1 MRPPDGA
8 GSSGGPS
15 DGDLIGMQTNNPMF
29 EELAR
34 LMSGAMGT
42 MAGVRE
48 EAEAQMRQ
56 QIERV
61 LRRLDMVTRE
71 DFEAVQDMA
80 ATARA
85 EQEALAERVAAL
97 EAKLAELDGS
107 AAKPKARR
115 STKSAPAGGTRKRS
129 ASADASSED

>member
-1 MRPPDGA
+1 
-8 GSSGGPS
+8 
-15 DGDLIGMQTNNPMF
+15 MQTNNPMF

-42 MAGVRE
+42 MAGMRE

-61 LRRLDMVTRE
+61 FRRLDMVTRE
-71 DFEAVQDMA
+71 DFEAVQEMA

-97 EAKLAELDGS
+97 ETRLAELGGD
-107 AAKPKARR
+107 AAPAKAKARR
-115 STKSAPAGGTRKRS
+115 SPKAASSATTRKRG
-129 ASADASSED
+129 ASADASNED

>member
-1 MRPPDGA
+1 MGN
-8 GSSGGPS
+8 
-15 DGDLIGMQTNNPMF
+15 LIGMQTNNPMF

-42 MAGVRE
+42 MAGMRE

-61 LRRLDMVTRE
+61 FRRLDMVTRE
-71 DFEAVQDMA
+71 DFEAVEEMA

-85 EQEALAERVAAL
+85 EQEVLAERVAAL
-97 EAKLAELDGS
+97 EAKLAELGGDG
-107 AAKPKARR
+107 APAKPKARR
-115 STKSAPAGGTRKRS
+115 STKATSSAASRKRG

>member
-1 MRPPDGA
+1 
-8 GSSGGPS
+8 
-15 DGDLIGMQTNNPMF
+15 MQTNNPMF

-97 EAKLAELDGS
+97 EAKLAELDGG